1 MYYVI
6 FLVGLVGGLAAALL
20 VRRLRSRLGGAASSR
35 LAGRHVF
42 ITGGSKGIGLELAK
56 LVLARG
62 AHVTLVARHRD
73 DLERAKLALIKRCP
87 SPATQ
92 HVQAYSVDVGDS
104 SSAGVTLERII
115 AEAEHRSG
123 PISTLACCAGT
134 AIAKTFEA
142 TSSAEFRQ
150 MMDVNYFGT
159 VATVKAALGSL
170 KRNGADGGGGGQV
183 LLFSSLAG
191 LFGLYGYAAYA
202 ASKFAL
208 VGFAEVLQM
217 ELRPHRISVT
227 VAFPP
232 DTDTPGYE
240 REQVGKPEITKRIS
254 EEGGLVAPA
263 VVAER
268 ALADTLAG
276 EFVSSVGLNGFV
288 LTSLCAGMMPT
299 RSWALRVAQV
309 ATMSLL
315 RVVGLHFLSTC
326 ERTVLKMEKEGSE
339 EKKKE
344 EKEEKAEENEAE
356 EEKEKEPKKAK

>member
-62 AHVTLVARHRD
+62 AHVTLVARHPD
-73 DLERAKLALIKRCP
+73 DLERAKLALIKRAP

-115 AEAEHRSG
+115 VEAEHRSG

-142 TSSAEFRQ
+142 TSGAEFRQ

-170 KRNGADGGGGGQV
+170 KRHGADGGGGGQV

-263 VVAER
+263 VVAEK

-344 EKEEKAEENEAE
+344 EEKAEEKEAE
-356 EEKEKEPKKAK
+356 EEKEKELKKAK